1 MSCLRVSACSLGL
14 LLVSTAGWAQSPPPP
29 PAPPVAT
36 KAPWGGPAAPA
47 AVVPGVTAPTVAAA
61 PDDAALALRL
71 NRVVGQYAAVEEGR
85 RSTLRWVGLGVG
97 GVALGVG
104 GAAMGT
110 SEPGEARYTSG
121 IFALSMGVG
130 VGLGVLLGSVIETP
144 SDELVRAHR
153 AARQGGLEGGQWVA
167 ATERSWEEIVARQ
180 RRQRRVAGYLLMGL
194 GALLGLGGAALVFA
208 EPGDSASARDA
219 TAVSGALSF
228 GLGSA
233 LVVGGGAVLHAPD
246 TLEAGWDVWRAAR
259 GAAP

>member
-1 MSCLRVSACSLGL
+1 MSCLRASALSLGL
-14 LLVSTAGWAQSPPPP
+14 LLVSTAVGAQSPPPP

-36 KAPWGGPAAPA
+36 EAPWGGPVAPI
-47 AVVPGVTAPTVAAA
+47 AVPTAVAPTVAGP

-71 NRVVGQYAAVEEGR
+71 DRVVGQYAAVEEGR

-97 GVALGVG
+97 GVALGLG

-246 TLEAGWDVWRAAR
+246 TLEAGWDVWRTAR
-259 GAAP
+259 GAAQ